1 MRVVVTAITLET
13 VGAVSSILNEF
24 PVEQEEI
31 IQMSVSRAKKAGR
44 YHLMQ
49 AENPVFILSFYFAKE
64 RRSHEDTKNTDW
76 RDRKWKRKDYESPGA
91 LLEILKR
98 QGKKVQAFK
107 CGPDYIDPMFHR
119 TVLGIPS
126 KNLDTFFTGEKM
138 TAELF
143 MESAVNAGYLCDG
156 RRNGTV

>member
-1 MRVVVTAITLET
+1 M
-13 VGAVSSILNEF
+13 EF

-49 AENPVFILSFYFAKE
+49 AENPVFILSFYFAGGTVMRTPRILIGATGSGSGK
-64 RRSHEDTKNTDW
+64 TTITC
-76 RDRKWKRKDYESPGA
+76 A
-91 LLEILKR
+91 LLEILKDR
-98 QGKKVQAFK
+98 GKKYRHLR

-126 KNLDTFFTGEKM
+126 KKSGYVFYRGE
-138 TAELF
+138 
-143 MESAVNAGYLCDG
+143 NDG
-156 RRNGTV
+156 RTVYGVCK